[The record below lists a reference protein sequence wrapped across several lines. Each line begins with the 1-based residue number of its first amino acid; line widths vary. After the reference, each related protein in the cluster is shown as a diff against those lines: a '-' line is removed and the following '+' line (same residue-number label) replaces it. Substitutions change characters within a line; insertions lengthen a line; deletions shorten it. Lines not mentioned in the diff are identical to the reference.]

1 VNTDQKKGMNRVDFP
16 RISPDRSPI
25 FHSLVVCRSCL
36 YNGFLAGEIGN
47 LIKGYFKYS
56 DCMAADSPASD
67 QPKKHVWLK
76 NLYLISR
83 ILVVIAIIG
92 MIITSVMVIITAFAE
107 VFRIISFFMHEGM
120 LSEEAGTFLSVN
132 VTEMI
137 DLYLIGLVLII
148 MSLGLYQLFIDPDV
162 DLPEWLDTPSF
173 DILKARLLIVVVVVL
188 PVMFLGY
195 AATATDGAFIAGL
208 GIAISLVMIAI
219 GYIISIASKGQIERK
234 RLEIMGSERKK

>member
-1 VNTDQKKGMNRVDFP
+1 
-16 RISPDRSPI
+16 
-25 FHSLVVCRSCL
+25 
-36 YNGFLAGEIGN
+36 
-47 LIKGYFKYS
+47 
-56 DCMAADSPASD
+56 MAADNPTVD
-67 QPKKHVWLK
+67 TPEKRVWLK
-76 NLYLISR
+76 NLYFISR
-83 ILVVIAIIG
+83 VLVVIAIIG
-92 MIITSVMVIITAFAE
+92 MIITSIIVIITAFAE

-120 LSEEAGTFLSVN
+120 LSEEAGSFLSVN

-173 DILKARLLIVVVVVL
+173 DILKARLLIVVAVVL

-195 AATATDGAFIAGL
+195 AATATDGTFIAGL

-219 GYIISIASKGQIERK
+219 GYILSIASKGQIERK
-234 RLEIMGSERKK
+234 RLEILGADQKK